1 MALTI
6 IVLGAL
12 HALCCGLPLLLLSG
26 VSLTAILPTS
36 PISGVILAVLGLVGL
51 GWHLQKGCAKR
62 PGTAMQCGQGRDAT
76 PPRQFRDIA
85 AARAGASSGRTSR

>member
-6 IVLGAL
+6 VALGAL

-26 VSLTAILPTS
+26 VSLTTIIPTS
-36 PISGVILAVLGLVGL
+36 PIIGVILAVLGLAGL

-62 PGTAMQCGQGRDAT
+62 PGEPGQCGKRKGGT
-76 PPRQFRDIA
+76 PRMQSPGIA
-85 AARAGASSGRTSR
+85 AARAGASSGRTVR